1 MSFVNIHERLQGL
14 DFQFI
19 LSADRKLHTES
30 NQHFMG
36 APSNQEYLQRQYQ
49 DSSNLSARAGLHARF
64 NTDEYPWFQ
73 WLFDHFAIPENG
85 RVLELGC
92 GTGLL
97 WRENLGRIP
106 HGWRLT
112 LSDASPGMVQ
122 EVAQTLRHTDLQFTF
137 EVVDAQSIP
146 YEKHSFDVV
155 IANYMLYHVPD
166 LARALSEIRR
176 VLQPGGR
183 LYATTVGLN
192 HMAELRKVPR
202 KLGIGTSDKSEQ
214 TVAMFNLD
222 NGAEMLAER
231 FAEVEVEH
239 RKGAL
244 VVTEAAP
251 LVEYVMSY
259 MSLSDEEAVELH
271 AYFDK
276 EIQLKGAFR
285 ITTESGIFKVTKES

>member
-1 MSFVNIHERLQGL
+1 MSFVNAHERLQGL
-14 DFQFI
+14 DIQII
-19 LSADRKLHTES
+19 LSAERKLHTES

-36 APSNQEYLQRQYQ
+36 TQSNQEYLRRQYQ
-49 DSSNLSARAGLHARF
+49 DSSNLGARAGLH
-64 NTDEYPWFQ
+64 
-73 WLFDHFAIPENG
+73 
-85 RVLELGC
+85 
-92 GTGLL
+92 
-97 WRENLGRIP
+97 
-106 HGWRLT
+106 
-112 LSDASPGMVQ
+112 ASPGMVQ
-122 EVAQTLRHTDLQFTF
+122 EVAQTLRHNDLQFTF

-146 YEKHSFDVV
+146 YERHSLDVV

-192 HMAELRKVPR
+192 HMAELREAPR

-222 NGAEMLAER
+222 NGAGMLAKW

-239 RKGAL
+239 RRGAL

-259 MSLSDEEAVELH
+259 MSLSDEEAVELL

-285 ITTESGIFKVTKES
+285 TTTESGIFKVIKGRNLGVKQG

>member
-1 MSFVNIHERLQGL
+1 MGT
-14 DFQFI
+14 
-19 LSADRKLHTES
+19 LSDK
-30 NQHFMG
+30 G
-36 APSNQEYLQRQYQ
+36 YLREQYR
-49 DSSNLSARAGLHARF
+49 DSSNLNARAGLHSRYS
-64 NTDEYPWFQ
+64 TDEYPWFR
-73 WLFDHFAIPENG
+73 WLFDHFDIPEYG

-112 LSDASPGMVQ
+112 VSDASPGMVR
-122 EVAQTLRHTDLQFTF
+122 EVAQTLRQTDLQFTF

-146 YEKHSFDVV
+146 YERHTFDVV

-166 LARALSEIRR
+166 LAKALSEIRR
-176 VLQPGGR
+176 VLQPEGC

-214 TVAMFNLD
+214 TVATFSLD
-222 NGAEMLAER
+222 NGAGMLEQW
-231 FAEVEVEH
+231 FAAVEVEH

-244 VVTEAAP
+244 AVTEAAP

-259 MSLSDEEAVELH
+259 MILSEEEAVELLT
-271 AYFDK
+271 YFEK

-285 ITTESGIFKVTKES
+285 VTTESGLFKVAHE